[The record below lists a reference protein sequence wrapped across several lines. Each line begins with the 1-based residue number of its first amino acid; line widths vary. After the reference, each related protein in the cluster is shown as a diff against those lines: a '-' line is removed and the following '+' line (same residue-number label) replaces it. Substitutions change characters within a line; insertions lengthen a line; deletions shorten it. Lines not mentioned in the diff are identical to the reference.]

1 MSFWNVKNLSLKT
14 VPTSKLLF
22 YAIYR
27 EQSRFPKEDID
38 EEIEMQEGL
47 IEMYEELQR
56 ELFDDNDYDE
66 ENNSVTFEEN
76 ESNYNIDSI
85 EINNPC
91 PVCGEELTFEG
102 GCNICKNCGWSKCD

>member
-38 EEIEMQEGL
+38 KEIDRRIYKKG
-47 IEMYEELQR
+47 
-56 ELFDDNDYDE
+56 F
-66 ENNSVTFEEN
+66 
-76 ESNYNIDSI
+76 DSI
-85 EINNPC
+85 VERDFDIIQSRGSNW
-91 PVCGEELTFEG
+91 V
-102 GCNICKNCGWSKCD
+102 